1 MVSAWVALQVVLV
14 GCPGAEA
21 PRPAVSRAT
30 QTATQTPHPAALL
43 DLNDAATEELARLPG
58 VGPKKAAAIVELR
71 QRKRF
76 VRVTELLQVRG
87 IGRATLAR
95 LRAQVTVR
103 PSSGA
108 GGLVGS
114 HDSTQPSR
122 AELNLTSP

>member
-1 MVSAWVALQVVLV
+1 MAAWVALQVVLA
-14 GCPGAEA
+14 GCSGPQAGRPAASQAAAHPGAYQ
-21 PRPAVSRAT
+21 PV
-30 QTATQTPHPAALL
+30 LL
-43 DLNDAATEELARLPG
+43 DLNEAATEELARLPG

-95 LRAQVTVR
+95 LRAKVTVR

-108 GGLVGS
+108 EGVVGS
-114 HDSTQPSR
+114 TRPDQGGI
-122 AELNLTSP
+122 